1 MKIFSLL
8 LLSTFLFA
16 DTLPLPQLNP
26 KTGKWEYVDDGKPSK
41 QQQRLNT
48 ASDDARQ
55 GLPQNLFDKQ
65 KDINPAEYGRLG
77 KMSLSISGGTMEFF
91 GKKKMYAPIQKMITI
106 GESGAL
112 RVYCNEPDCRDYAP
126 ELLYYSYQVN
136 NGSLELFLDAIA
148 NTPITIK
155 VDNSFLDENKVV
167 DGLSVKPENSKL
179 KPKNITV
186 QIMGIK

>member
-55 GLPQNLFDKQ
+55 GLPQNLFDNQ

-91 GKKKMYAPIQKMITI
+91 GKKKRYAPIQKTITV

-112 RVYCNEPDCRDYAP
+112 KVYCDEPNCRDYAP

-136 NGSLELFLDAIA
+136 NGSLELFLDVTA
-148 NTPITIK
+148 NMPIRIK
-155 VDNSFLDENKVV
+155 VDNSFLKKNKIIE
-167 DGLSVKPENSKL
+167 GLSVKPENSKL
-179 KPKNITV
+179 KPINITV
-186 QIMGIK
+186 QMLGIN